1 MQSSIFGSSILETMY
16 NQLDF
21 LRDKQIMDIKAEIA
35 KIPTKISVF
44 SVIFFVPLILMLIV
58 APLVIEYI
66 NNL

>member
-1 MQSSIFGSSILETMY
+1 MY

-21 LRDKQIMDIKAEIA
+21 LRDKQIMEVKAEIS
-35 KIPTKISVF
+35 KIPTKISIL
-44 SVIFFVPLILMLIV
+44 SVVFFVPLILMLIV